1 MNSENEFLSIAH
13 IAFKDCIDIKQ
24 HFGLPILYASVC
36 KVFCVE
42 QIEQESYV
50 ICFDDYSAFY
60 NILLLYVNLKNEN
73 KRTFIYASKDFK
85 TKESRKFNLIIFR
98 HVSFVDDAG
107 GVYFYEGRIDY
118 LGELFH
124 DLKTETEAGY
134 TKNTQLVF
142 KYYLFNPSKS
152 YTVRTIA
159 DYLNI
164 SPASVSRANEA
175 LFQIG
180 VLTRDGNGAGLEYKI
195 INKNQALKK
204 LRPHFIKPYDKKY
217 FLALNENQ
225 YDKVSSYLLSAED
238 ALSYYT
244 DLTAKS
250 KITTYAVSKKDFA
263 PFYNA
268 YLSISIDDASRYAA
282 VEAFIYNPNLFS
294 KGKAIDLFDLYV
306 IMLFD
311 EDLNDPRVL
320 DAFNAIRSQ
329 LINE

>member
-1 MNSENEFLSIAH
+1 MDSENEFLSIVH
-13 IAFKDCIDIKQ
+13 VAFKDCVNIKQ
-24 HFGLPILYASVC
+24 YFDLPILYASVC
-36 KVFCVE
+36 KVFCIE
-42 QIEQESYV
+42 QIEQDSYV

-60 NILLLYVNLKNEN
+60 NVLLLYVNLKKEN
-73 KRTFIYASKDFK
+73 KRVFIYASKDFK
-85 TKESRKFNLIIFR
+85 TKENRKFNLLVFR

-107 GVYFYEGRIDY
+107 GVYFYEGRINY
-118 LGELFH
+118 LEELFH
-124 DLKTETEAGY
+124 DLRTEVEAGY

-164 SPASVSRANEA
+164 SPASVSRANES
-175 LFQIG
+175 LFQLG
-180 VLTRDGNGAGLEYKI
+180 VLTKDGSGAGLEYKI

-204 LRPHFIKPYDKKY
+204 LRAHFVKPYDKKY
-217 FLALNENQ
+217 YLVLNDNQ
-225 YDKVSSYLLSAED
+225 FDRVSSYLLSAEN

-244 DLTAKS
+244 DLAAKS

-268 YLSISIDDASRYAA
+268 YLSISIGDANHYAA
-282 VEAFIYNPNLFS
+282 VQTFIYNPRLFS

-311 EDLNDPRVL
+311 EDLNDPRVM